1 VFPALPESSIAERH
15 QSSHSNKASI
25 TMLLVGLSLNES
37 AHTGIFAVYE
47 VHEIFAH
54 AMQAR
59 WEAMVLDSIQ
69 ISIGMAFLPGDGVPW
84 SNQYNA
90 TTSYT
95 VTIGALDSPHLLIE
109 DHLEESSYR
118 RRVGLGHCDSR
129 KLAICARKR

>member
-1 VFPALPESSIAERH
+1 V
-15 QSSHSNKASI
+15 N
-25 TMLLVGLSLNES
+25 
-37 AHTGIFAVYE
+37 E

-54 AMQAR
+54 AVQAR
-59 WEAMVLDSIQ
+59 WEALVLDSVQ
-69 ISIGMAFLPGDGVPW
+69 ISVGMAFSPGYGVPR

-129 KLAICARKR
+129 KLAICAQKR